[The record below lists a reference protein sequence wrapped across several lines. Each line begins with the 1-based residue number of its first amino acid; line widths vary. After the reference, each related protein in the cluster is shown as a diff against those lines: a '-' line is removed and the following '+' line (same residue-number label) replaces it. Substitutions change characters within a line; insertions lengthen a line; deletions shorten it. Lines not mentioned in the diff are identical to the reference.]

1 LPANI
6 IKDVY
11 MFLSR
16 MPSILIYAAER
27 YFEELY
33 MKATISEECV
43 SCGLCVDICPDVFE
57 MGEEYAQVKMASIPA
72 KFEAAVRQAAD
83 ECPVSAIAVEQ

>member
-1 LPANI
+1 
-6 IKDVY
+6 
-11 MFLSR
+11 
-16 MPSILIYAAER
+16 
-27 YFEELY
+27 
-33 MKATISEECV
+33 MKAKISEECV

-57 MGEEYAQVKMASIPA
+57 MGTEYAQVKMTDIPE